1 MLPVDHRLLN
11 LQIYKLLQCVHQKD
25 KEQIEKLVQNG
36 FPNLLNFTEPE
47 EGYTALHLA
56 CMKND
61 TDMCSFLLEL
71 GAHPDIQDKMGRT
84 PAMKAAE
91 LGHELVL
98 DLLVKA
104 KADMTAVDNEG
115 KGKQDA
121 TLSDQKYHKMTPY
134 CAARLLRMLRPI
146 CRGELWLRAILTAH
160 RSFWP

>member
-71 GAHPDIQDKMGRT
+71 GAHPDVQDKMGRT

-115 KGKQDA
+115 KGKQDG
-121 TLSDQKYHKMTPY
+121 TLSDQK
-134 CAARLLRMLRPI
+134 
-146 CRGELWLRAILTAH
+146 
-160 RSFWP
+160 